1 MTENLPTLFSSE
13 RLELIKSTLF
23 PAELTNDQFM
33 LFIEICKHLNLDP
46 IAGQIHALP
55 YRRNPNEPPT
65 LISHVSIQGYR
76 TMAAR
81 TGQFQGTCDATLLVR
96 IKDGSAIEVP
106 HRLFDP
112 ENHKIISGTI
122 GVRYTHLP
130 SPEYATAVFESYAK
144 RKRDGSLFSNWQS
157 MADIMILKCA
167 EGLAHRKAAPAV
179 FAGVYVTE
187 ELDQITNSEKTV
199 PPPPKASPRKNVPKK
214 EHESALELWET
225 ISEFLRA
232 KDMTGNQHLLIETA
246 LDLALSRLEVSALE
260 ELPTERIPELA
271 EFARTTLLH
280 LLRDKGMIK

>member
-1 MTENLPTLFSSE
+1 MTENLPAIFSPE

-33 LFIEICKHLNLDP
+33 LFIEICRHLQLDP

-55 YRRNPNEPPT
+55 YRRNPNEPPA

-96 IKDGSAIEVP
+96 LKDGSAIEVP
-106 HRLFDP
+106 HRLYDP

-130 SPEYATAVFESYAK
+130 TPEYATAVFESYAK
-144 RKRDGSLFSNWQS
+144 RKRDGSLFSNWQI
-157 MADIMILKCA
+157 MGDIMVLKCA

-187 ELDQITNSEKTV
+187 ELDQITNNAPAAPQAKPSPKKTN
-199 PPPPKASPRKNVPKK
+199 SKK

-225 ISEFLRA
+225 ITAFLRA
-232 KDMTGNQHLLIETA
+232 KGMTGDTDILFETA
-246 LDLALSRLEVSALE
+246 LDLATSRMEVTDLAD
-260 ELPTERIPELA
+260 LPTERIPELA